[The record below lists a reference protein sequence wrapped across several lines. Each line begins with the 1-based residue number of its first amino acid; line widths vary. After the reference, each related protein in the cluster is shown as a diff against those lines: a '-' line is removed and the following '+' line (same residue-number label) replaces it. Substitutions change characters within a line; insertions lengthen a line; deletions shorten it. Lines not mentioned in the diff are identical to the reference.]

1 MNSSKCKY
9 AQLSKTASFTKNL
22 RRSYLWQQNLQ
33 NIFIK
38 GLKQQSKNCF
48 KLNVSF
54 LCWRSFFTGV
64 IHINISCLKTSSS
77 CGSFGT
83 CENDK
88 ILKHFS
94 KAHIIKMSKQCD
106 TCLSLPVAKN
116 GSFLNTKQKSRAK
129 AQLLA
134 FFCAY
139 TFKKDVVWDDKDQRL
154 SRKKKITF
162 Q

>member
-22 RRSYLWQQNLQ
+22 RHSYLWQQNMQ

-38 GLKQQSKNCF
+38 GLKQTKQKLFQVECF
-48 KLNVSF
+48 FS
-54 LCWRSFFTGV
+54 CWRLFITGV
-64 IHINISCLKTSSS
+64 NHINISCLKTSSS
-77 CGSFGT
+77 CGSFGR

-129 AQLLA
+129 AQRLA

>member
-22 RRSYLWQQNLQ
+22 RHSYLWQQNMQ
-33 NIFIK
+33 KIFIK
-38 GLKQQSKNCF
+38 GLSNKAEIILSWK
-48 KLNVSF
+48 F
-54 LCWRSFFTGV
+54 LFMLKIFFTEV
-64 IHINISCLKTSSS
+64 NHINISCLKTSSS
-77 CGSFGT
+77 CGSFGR

-129 AQLLA
+129 AKRLA